1 MRKLEK
7 TAAAL
12 LLTGALLLTSCRD
25 NKSVNGD
32 GNTPSTRQNEMNE
45 NGEEYVNEVSG
56 PRNSQNNQDQSEAKS
71 TQTDEGGQT
80 RTNDDQPSSHD
91 EENSAPQN
99 R

>member
-1 MRKLEK
+1 MRKLKK

-12 LLTGALLLTSCRD
+12 LLTGSLLLTSCRD
-25 NKSVNGD
+25 NKSVNVD
-32 GNTPSTRQNEMNE
+32 DNTPSTKQIETNQS
-45 NGEEYVNEVSG
+45 GEKYVNEVSG
-56 PRNSQNNQDQSEAKS
+56 PRNSQNNQDQSETKR